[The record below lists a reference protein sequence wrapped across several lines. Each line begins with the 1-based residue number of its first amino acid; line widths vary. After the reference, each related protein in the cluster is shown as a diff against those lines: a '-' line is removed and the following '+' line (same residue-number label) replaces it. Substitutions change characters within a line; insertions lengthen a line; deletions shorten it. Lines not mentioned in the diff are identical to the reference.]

1 MLILWPPLSLSFPIS
16 EMSGS
21 MEKTLRNLIFQ
32 GWIQF
37 QMFRLR
43 MYLLGP
49 RGHIAWMSYQ
59 WGSLSI

>member
-1 MLILWPPLSLSFPIS
+1 
-16 EMSGS
+16 